1 MKITIV
7 TATRNNGATLEAT
20 LRSVAE
26 QKNVDV
32 DHVIVDGASTDE
44 SIEIIERWQ
53 QQRPERIRYIS
64 ERDSG
69 VYSAINKGIAM
80 AQGDIIGILHGNDR
94 FTSDAILEQVARAF
108 EDEEVKYVYGDIHY
122 VNPKTGKRG
131 RIYSAAKFTPQMLI
145 NGIAPPHPTLYI
157 RREVMESIG
166 PYKED
171 YLIAADF
178 DLFIRLNLVEK
189 IYGKYLDI
197 DMVEMNSGG
206 LSTQLYH
213 RIFTNNREKMRALCE
228 NSIKFSI
235 YSILKRYLYALKF

>member
-1 MKITIV
+1 MKITVV

-26 QKNVDV
+26 QRNVDV

-44 SIEIIERWQ
+44 SVEIIERWQ
-53 QQRPERIRYIS
+53 QRRPEHIRYIS
-64 ERDSG
+64 ESDAG

-80 AQGDIIGILHGNDR
+80 AKGDIIGILHGNDR
-94 FTSDAILEQVARAF
+94 FTSDDILEQVARAF

-131 RIYSAAKFTPQMLI
+131 RTYSAAKFTPALLT

-166 PYKED
+166 LYKED
-171 YLIAADF
+171 YKTAADF
-178 DLFIRLNLVEK
+178 ELFVRLNLVEK
-189 IYGKYLDI
+189 IYGRYLAI
-197 DMVEMNSGG
+197 DMVEMNLGG

-213 RIFTNNREKMRALCE
+213 RIFTNNREKMRALRE
-228 NSIKFSI
+228 NSIKHSI
-235 YSILKRYLYALKF
+235 YSIFMRYLYMLKS